1 MKITKRKLKQ
11 IIKEEI
17 ESALNLAS
25 MTPRWAKRAGR
36 YVPIVGSAIDLEQV
50 ASGEMH
56 PLRYVAGEV
65 PIVGQVLD
73 LADTV
78 QDFQDSQRARQEREV
93 EQSQQQVALGIQPP
107 PGEAMG
113 YIHGPSALFDPQQ
126 PMPYG
131 DLGQVAWKRD
141 DLYAERIKQT
151 IDEELINLLTEQ
163 ERDRYGN
170 EIWYDD
176 GEAIPVD
183 PATGRDVSYG
193 GYSGFDPSLVGP
205 EHDYQS
211 MARGGYTG
219 MSGPMPAPPERTIS
233 FEDEDIRG
241 ERPEPEPWRPVTPQQ
256 EGWAYAREQAERLER
271 EAEESPQAGRQ
282 GDEETLRLP

>member
-1 MKITKRKLKQ
+1 
-11 IIKEEI
+11 
-17 ESALNLAS
+17 A
-25 MTPRWAKRAGR
+25 
-36 YVPIVGSAIDLEQV
+36 
-50 ASGEMH
+50 
-56 PLRYVAGEV
+56 
-65 PIVGQVLD
+65 
-73 LADTV
+73 
-78 QDFQDSQRARQEREV
+78 
-93 EQSQQQVALGIQPP
+93 ALGIQAP

-113 YIHGPSALFDPQQ
+113 HSHALPSALWAPQQ
-126 PMPYG
+126 LMPHSAG
-131 DLGQVAWKRD
+131 PQMAWKRD

-176 GEAIPVD
+176 GEAISVD

-219 MSGPMPAPPERTIS
+219 MSGPMPAPPERTIN
-233 FEDEDIRG
+233 FEDEQISGD
-241 ERPEPEPWRPVTPQQ
+241 RPEPEPWRPVTPQQ
-256 EGWAYAREQAERLER
+256 AGWAYAREQAERLER